1 MADLERIRIETQG
14 MSDRELLLLIRT
26 DQSEQ
31 LERETER
38 NGYLADIM
46 SDYYGDDK
54 RKIKGTKPQSE
65 KNTVAIDRGTT
76 VVKTLMWVVSVIGV
90 ANLVALM
97 VVLT

>member
-1 MADLERIRIETQG
+1 
-14 MSDRELLLLIRT
+14 
-26 DQSEQ
+26 
-31 LERETER
+31 
-38 NGYLADIM
+38 M

>member
-1 MADLERIRIETQG
+1 

-26 DQSEQ
+26 DQSKQ

-54 RKIKGTKPQSE
+54 RKITGTKPQSE
-65 KNTVAIDRGTT
+65 KNTVAIDRGAT
-76 VVKTLMWVVSVIGV
+76 VIKTLMWVISVIGV
-90 ANLVALM
+90 ANIVAVL
-97 VVLT
+97 VVLA